1 MESLGE
7 HGSAIQFFVLAM
19 ASLLVLLIAKE
30 APPLGRSGYV
40 LRVLGLILVL
50 VLLGFAALRV
60 FPGTAGELVLLS
72 LSAVAQAVFMWW
84 TVRRLKDIGTPRWW
98 ALLVIAPGTN
108 VLGMIFFAAWPGN
121 SASAMEPA
129 EQ

>member
-7 HGSAIQFFVLAM
+7 HGNAIQFLVFAV
-19 ASLLVLLIAKE
+19 ASLLVLVVAKE
-30 APPLGRSGYV
+30 APALGRSGYA

-60 FPGTAGELVLLS
+60 FPGMAGELVLLS

-98 ALLVIAPGTN
+98 ALLVIAPGAN
-108 VLGMIFFAAWPGN
+108 VLGVIFFAAWPGN
-121 SASAMEPA
+121 SACTLQPA
-129 EQ
+129 KR